1 MTAPTTPARLAK
13 IRTADTAAD
22 AHRHRRHRRLRRRG
36 PLWYLG
42 YLLLLVWTLITVV
55 PFLSMLLL
63 SLHPTADIYA
73 HPLGLSGRWM
83 LSNYSTA
90 WRGTVGGAPLP
101 TYIVNSLLITLCS
114 LAIGVTCGSL
124 AGYGLARTTHALSG
138 VVSRIMVLALSIPL
152 IVALIPTFEILG
164 RYRLLNSVLG
174 ISLVYAAFMTP
185 TIALI
190 MRSVFAAVPRELLEA
205 AKIDG
210 CGEFAAL
217 LRVVLPISKGGF
229 ISVSMLGLIF
239 VWSEVQFGVVLL
251 TRPQNRTLSV
261 GLLSFQGQFVSDQGA
276 FFAGLTIATFPI
288 VILFLIFQRYVTNGI
303 TLGALK

>member
-1 MTAPTTPARLAK
+1 MTAPRTPN
-13 IRTADTAAD
+13 RTRPAV
-22 AHRHRRHRRLRRRG
+22 RRRSPWRHG
-36 PLWYLG
+36 PLWYVG
-42 YLLLLVWTLITVV
+42 YTLLLVWTAITVV
-55 PFLSMLLL
+55 PFVSMLLL
-63 SLHPTADIYA
+63 SLHSTSDIYA
-73 HPLGLSGRWM
+73 HPLGLGGQWV
-83 LSNYSTA
+83 LSNYADA
-90 WRGTVGGAPLP
+90 WRGVVGGAPLS
-101 TYIVNSLLITLCS
+101 TYIINSVLVALCS

-124 AGYGLARTTHALSG
+124 AGYGLARATRGLSNA
-138 VVSRIMVLALSIPL
+138 VSRVMVLALSVPL
-152 IVALIPTFEILG
+152 VVALIPTFELLG
-164 RYRLLNSVLG
+164 RYQMLNSVPG

-210 CGEFAAL
+210 YGELAAL

-229 ISVSMLGLIF
+229 VSVTLLGLIF

-276 FFAGLTIATFPI
+276 FFAGLVIATFPI
-288 VILFLIFQRYVTNGI
+288 VILFLIFQRYVTSGI

>member
-1 MTAPTTPARLAK
+1 MTAAMTRTRPAEPGAPVG
-13 IRTADTAAD
+13 A
-22 AHRHRRHRRLRRRG
+22 RRRKRRSAWRHG
-36 PLWYLG
+36 PAWYLG
-42 YLLLLVWTLITVV
+42 YLLLLAWTAITVV
-55 PFLSMLLL
+55 PFVSMLLL
-63 SLHPTADIYA
+63 SLHPTNDIYA
-73 HPLGLSGRWM
+73 HPLGLGGRWD
-83 LSNYSTA
+83 LSNYAAA
-90 WRGTVGGAPLP
+90 WRGAVGGAPLS
-101 TYIVNSLLITLCS
+101 TYIVNSLLVTICS

-124 AGYGLARTTHALSG
+124 AGYGLARATKGLSN
-138 VVSRIMVLALSIPL
+138 VISRIMVLALSIPL
-152 IVALIPTFEILG
+152 VVALIPTFELLG

-210 CGEFAAL
+210 CGEFVAL

-229 ISVSMLGLIF
+229 ISVSLLGLIF

-276 FFAGLTIATFPI
+276 FFAGLVIATFPI
-288 VILFLIFQRYVTNGI
+288 VLLFLIFQRYVTSGI

>member
-1 MTAPTTPARLAK
+1 MTAPTTPTRRAET
-13 IRTADTAAD
+13 RTADVAAG
-22 AHRHRRHRRLRRRG
+22 ARHHGRLRRRG

-42 YLLLLVWTLITVV
+42 YLLLLVWTLVTII

-83 LSNYSTA
+83 LSNYYAA

-101 TYIVNSLLITLCS
+101 TYIVNSLLVTLCS

-124 AGYGLARTTHALSG
+124 AGYGLARATRALSG

-152 IVALIPTFEILG
+152 VVALIPTFELLG
-164 RYRLLNSVLG
+164 RYQLLNSVLG

-210 CGEFAAL
+210 CGELAAL
-217 LRVVLPISKGGF
+217 LRIVLPISKGGF
-229 ISVSMLGLIF
+229 ISVSMLGLIGHRRGHAGARPPHRF
-239 VWSEVQFGVVLL
+239 PPRARHHRSRRARRRGTGCRAGAARRKPFAHRL
-251 TRPQNRTLSV
+251 TR
-261 GLLSFQGQFVSDQGA
+261 
-276 FFAGLTIATFPI
+276 
-288 VILFLIFQRYVTNGI
+288 
-303 TLGALK
+303 

>member
-1 MTAPTTPARLAK
+1 MAASAR
-13 IRTADTAAD
+13 
-22 AHRHRRHRRLRRRG
+22 RRGRLRSRG
-36 PLWYLG
+36 PLWYFG
-42 YLLLLVWTLITVV
+42 YLLLLVWTLITIV

-63 SLHPTADIYA
+63 SLHPTTDIYA
-73 HPLGLSGRWM
+73 HPLGLDGRWV
-83 LSNYSTA
+83 LSNYAAA
-90 WRGTVGGAPLP
+90 WRGTVGGAPLS
-101 TYIVNSLLITLCS
+101 TYIVNSLLVTLCS
-114 LAIGVTCGSL
+114 LGIGVTCGSL
-124 AGYGLARTTHALSG
+124 AGYGLARATRRLSG
-138 VVSRIMVLALSIPL
+138 AVSRIMVLALSIPL
-152 IVALIPTFEILG
+152 VVALIPTFELLG

-174 ISLVYAAFMTP
+174 ISLVYGAFTTP

-217 LRVVLPISKGGF
+217 LRVVLPISRGGF

-276 FFAGLTIATFPI
+276 FFAGLAMATFPV
-288 VILFLIFQRYVTNGI
+288 VILFLIFQRYVTSGI

>member
-1 MTAPTTPARLAK
+1 MTAPTTPARRADA
-13 IRTADTAAD
+13 RTAGTAAG
-22 AHRHRRHRRLRRRG
+22 ARRRGRRRPRG

-42 YLLLLVWTLITVV
+42 YLLLLVWTLITVI

-73 HPLGLSGRWM
+73 HPLGLGGRWV
-83 LSNYSTA
+83 LSNYTAA
-90 WRGTVGGAPLP
+90 WRGTVGGAPLS
-101 TYIVNSLLITLCS
+101 TYIVNSLLVTLCS
-114 LAIGVTCGSL
+114 LGIGVTCGSL
-124 AGYGLARTTHALSG
+124 AGYGLARATSGLSA

-152 IVALIPTFEILG
+152 VVALIPTFELLG

-174 ISLVYAAFMTP
+174 VSLVYAAFMTP

-210 CGEFAAL
+210 YGEFAAL

-229 ISVSMLGLIF
+229 ISVSLLG
-239 VWSEVQFGVVLL
+239 
-251 TRPQNRTLSV
+251 R
-261 GLLSFQGQFVSDQGA
+261 
-276 FFAGLTIATFPI
+276 
-288 VILFLIFQRYVTNGI
+288 
-303 TLGALK
+303 

>member
-1 MTAPTTPARLAK
+1 MSAAG
-13 IRTADTAAD
+13 RT
-22 AHRHRRHRRLRRRG
+22 RRRSPWRHG

-42 YLLLLVWTLITVV
+42 YLLLLAWTAITVI

-63 SLHPTADIYA
+63 SLHPTNDIFA
-73 HPLGLSGRWM
+73 HPLGLGGRWV
-83 LSNYSTA
+83 LSNYADA
-90 WRGTVGGAPLP
+90 WHGAVGGAPLS
-101 TYIVNSLLITLCS
+101 TYIVNSLLVALCS

-124 AGYGLARTTHALSG
+124 AGYGLARATRGLSN
-138 VVSRIMVLALSIPL
+138 VVSRVMVLALSVPL
-152 IVALIPTFEILG
+152 VVALIPTFELLG
-164 RYRLLNSVLG
+164 KYRLLNSVLG

-190 MRSVFAAVPRELLEA
+190 MRSVFAAVPKELLEA

-210 CGEFAAL
+210 YGEFAAL

-229 ISVSMLGLIF
+229 ISVSLLGLIF
-239 VWSEVQFGVVLL
+239 VWSEVQFAVVLL

-261 GLLSFQGQFVSDQGA
+261 GLLSFQGQFVSNQGA
-276 FFAGLTIATFPI
+276 FFAGLVIATFPI
-288 VILFLIFQRYVTNGI
+288 VILFLIFQRYVTSGI

>member
-1 MTAPTTPARLAK
+1 MTAVTARTLPV
-13 IRTADTAAD
+13 AAD
-22 AHRHRRHRRLRRRG
+22 ASAVARRRKPRSGWRHG
-36 PLWYLG
+36 PVWYLG
-42 YLLLLVWTLITVV
+42 YLLLLAWTAITLV

-63 SLHPTADIYA
+63 SLHSTNDIYA
-73 HPLGLSGRWM
+73 HPLGLGGQWK
-83 LSNYSTA
+83 LSNYGAA
-90 WRGTVGGAPLP
+90 WRGVVGGAPLS
-101 TYIVNSLLITLCS
+101 TYLVNSLLVSLCS

-124 AGYGLARTTHALSG
+124 AGYGLARATKRLSNA
-138 VVSRIMVLALSIPL
+138 VSRTMVLTLSIPL
-152 IVALIPTFEILG
+152 VVALIPIFELLG

-190 MRSVFAAVPRELLEA
+190 MRSVFAAVPREMLEA

-210 CGEFAAL
+210 AGELYAL
-217 LRVVLPISKGGF
+217 LRVVLPISRAGF
-229 ISVSMLGLIF
+229 ISVSLLGLIF

-276 FFAGLTIATFPI
+276 FFAGLAIATFPI
-288 VILFLIFQRYVTNGI
+288 VILFLIFQRYVTSGI

>member
-1 MTAPTTPARLAK
+1 MTASLTRTRHAEPGAPAGARQRKPRSAW
-13 IRTADTAAD
+13 
-22 AHRHRRHRRLRRRG
+22 RHG

-42 YLLLLVWTLITVV
+42 YLLLLAWTVITVI

-63 SLHPTADIYA
+63 SLHPTTDIYA
-73 HPLGLSGRWM
+73 HPLGLGGRWE
-83 LSNYSTA
+83 LSNYIDA
-90 WRGTVGGAPLP
+90 WRGAVGGAPLS
-101 TYIVNSLLITLCS
+101 TYILNSLLVALCS

-124 AGYGLARTTHALSG
+124 AGYGMARATRGLSN
-138 VVSRIMVLALSIPL
+138 VVSRIMVLALSVPL
-152 IVALIPTFEILG
+152 VVALIPTFELLG

-210 CGEFAAL
+210 YGEFAAL

-229 ISVSMLGLIF
+229 ISVSLLGLIF

-276 FFAGLTIATFPI
+276 FFAGLVIATFPI
-288 VILFLIFQRYVTNGI
+288 VILFLIFQRYVTSGI

>member
-1 MTAPTTPARLAK
+1 MTASMTRTRPAEPAVTRRRRRPAR
-13 IRTADTAAD
+13 
-22 AHRHRRHRRLRRRG
+22 RHG

-42 YLLLLVWTLITVV
+42 YVLLLAWTAITVV

-63 SLHPTADIYA
+63 SLHPTNDIYA
-73 HPLGLSGRWM
+73 HPLGLGGRWQ
-83 LSNYSTA
+83 LSNYTAA
-90 WRGTVGGAPLP
+90 WRGVVGGAPLS
-101 TYIVNSLLITLCS
+101 TYIVNSLLVALCS

-124 AGYGLARTTHALSG
+124 AGYGLARATRGLSN
-138 VVSRIMVLALSIPL
+138 VVSRIMVLALSVPL
-152 IVALIPTFEILG
+152 VVALIPTFELLG

-174 ISLVYAAFMTP
+174 VSLVYAAFMTP

-210 CGEFAAL
+210 YGELAAL

-229 ISVSMLGLIF
+229 ISVSLLGLIF
-239 VWSEVQFGVVLL
+239 VWSEVQFAVVLL

-276 FFAGLTIATFPI
+276 FFAGLVIATFPI
-288 VILFLIFQRYVTNGI
+288 VILFLFFQRYVTSGI